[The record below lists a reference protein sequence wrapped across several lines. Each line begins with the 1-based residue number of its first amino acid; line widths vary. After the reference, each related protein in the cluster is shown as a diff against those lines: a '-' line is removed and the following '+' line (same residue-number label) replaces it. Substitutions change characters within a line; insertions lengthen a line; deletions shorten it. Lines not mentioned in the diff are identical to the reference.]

1 MTAPFEVRSG
11 PYRIRGVLAA
21 PDGKRK
27 FPCVILSHG
36 LISSK
41 ESSKYAA
48 LSAAFQAAGVAS
60 CRFDYRGCGESDG
73 RIEQTSLSA
82 RLADLDAVAGW
93 VFGHP
98 SLDAGKIGLLG
109 SSFGG
114 CTSLVK
120 AARDR
125 RIRCL
130 SLWATPHRLEKKN
143 DPSLPGIEF
152 EDSLY
157 EDFGRYDLLAEAERV
172 SAVLVVHGEMDETV
186 PASQGKAVYERAKE
200 PKRLELIEHGDHTFS
215 DPGHRERAISLSL
228 EWFRRFLFET

>member
-48 LSAAFQAAGVAS
+48 LSAAFQAAGIAS
-60 CRFDYRGCGESDG
+60 CRFDHRGCGESDG
-73 RIEQTSLSA
+73 RIEQTTLSA